1 MTDTVNVLHHLKEL
15 NADWRKQNFNFTKEQ
30 KEKYELLT
38 LARYERIRFFKE
50 NDLVAKG
57 PKVSPTEEV
66 IEDEEY
72 W

>member
-1 MTDTVNVLHHLKEL
+1 MTDTVNVLPHLKEL
-15 NADWRKQNFNFTKEQ
+15 RADWRKQNFNFTKEQ

-38 LARYERIRFFKE
+38 LARHERIRFFKE
-50 NDLVAKG
+50 NDLVSKG

-72 W
+72 

>member
-1 MTDTVNVLHHLKEL
+1 MTDTVNVLPHLKEL
-15 NADWRKQNFNFTKEQ
+15 RADWRNQNFNFTKEQ

-50 NDLVAKG
+50 NDLIAKG

-72 W
+72 

>member
-1 MTDTVNVLHHLKEL
+1 MTDTVNVLPHLKQL
-15 NADWRKQNFNFTKEQ
+15 RADWRKQNFNFTKEQ

-57 PKVSPTEEV
+57 PKVSPTDEV
-66 IEDEEY
+66 IQEDY
-72 W
+72 

>member
-1 MTDTVNVLHHLKEL
+1 MTNTVNVLPHLKEL
-15 NADWRKQNFNFTKEQ
+15 RADWRKQNFNFTEEQ

-72 W
+72 

>member
-1 MTDTVNVLHHLKEL
+1 MTDTVNVLPHLKEL
-15 NADWRKQNFNFTKEQ
+15 RADWRKQNFNFTKEQ

-50 NDLVAKG
+50 NDLVSKG

-72 W
+72 

>member
-1 MTDTVNVLHHLKEL
+1 MTDTVNVLPHLKEL
-15 NADWRKQNFNFTKEQ
+15 RADWRKQNFNFTKEQ

-57 PKVSPTEEV
+57 PKVSPTDEV
-66 IEDEEY
+66 IEEDY
-72 W
+72 

>member
-1 MTDTVNVLHHLKEL
+1 MTDTVNVLPHLKEL

-38 LARYERIRFFKE
+38 LARHERIRFFKE

-57 PKVSPTEEV
+57 PKVSSTEEV

-72 W
+72 

>member
-1 MTDTVNVLHHLKEL
+1 MTDTVNVLPHLKEL
-15 NADWRKQNFNFTKEQ
+15 RADWRKQNFNFTKEQ

-57 PKVSPTEEV
+57 PKVSPTDEV
-66 IEDEEY
+66 IQEDY
-72 W
+72 

>member
-1 MTDTVNVLHHLKEL
+1 MTNTVNVLPHLKEL
-15 NADWRKQNFNFTKEQ
+15 RADWRKQNFNFTEEQ

-38 LARYERIRFFKE
+38 LARHERIRFFKE
-50 NDLVAKG
+50 NDLVSKG

-72 W
+72 

>member
-1 MTDTVNVLHHLKEL
+1 MTDTVNVLPHLKEL
-15 NADWRKQNFNFTKEQ
+15 RADWRKQNFNFTKEQ
-30 KEKYELLT
+30 KENYELLT
-38 LARYERIRFFKE
+38 LARHERIRFFKE

-72 W
+72 

>member
-1 MTDTVNVLHHLKEL
+1 MTDTVNVLPHLKEL
-15 NADWRKQNFNFTKEQ
+15 RTDWRKQNFNFTKEQ

-38 LARYERIRFFKE
+38 LARHERIRFFKE

-72 W
+72 

>member
-1 MTDTVNVLHHLKEL
+1 MTDTVNVLPHLKEL
-15 NADWRKQNFNFTKEQ
+15 RADWRKQNFNFTKEQ

-50 NDLVAKG
+50 NDLIAKG

-66 IEDEEY
+66 IKEEEY
-72 W
+72 

>member
-1 MTDTVNVLHHLKEL
+1 MTDTVNVLPHLKEL
-15 NADWRKQNFNFTKEQ
+15 NADWRKQNFSFTKEQ

-38 LARYERIRFFKE
+38 LARHERIRFFKE

-72 W
+72 

>member
-1 MTDTVNVLHHLKEL
+1 MTNTVNVLPHLKEL
-15 NADWRKQNFNFTKEQ
+15 RADWRKQNFNFTKEQ

-50 NDLVAKG
+50 NDLVSKG

-72 W
+72 

>member
-1 MTDTVNVLHHLKEL
+1 MTDTVNVLPHLKEL
-15 NADWRKQNFNFTKEQ
+15 RADWRKQNFNFTEEQ

-38 LARYERIRFFKE
+38 LARHERIRFFKE
-50 NDLVAKG
+50 NDLVSKG

-72 W
+72 

>member
-1 MTDTVNVLHHLKEL
+1 MTDTVNVLPHLKEL
-15 NADWRKQNFNFTKEQ
+15 RADWRKQNFNFTEEQ

-38 LARYERIRFFKE
+38 LARHERIRFFKE

-57 PKVSPTEEV
+57 AKVSPTEEV

-72 W
+72 

>member
-1 MTDTVNVLHHLKEL
+1 MTNTVNVLPHLKEL
-15 NADWRKQNFNFTKEQ
+15 RDSWRKQNFNFTKEQ

-38 LARYERIRFFKE
+38 LARHERIRFFKE
-50 NDLVAKG
+50 NDLVSKG

-72 W
+72 

>member
-1 MTDTVNVLHHLKEL
+1 MTNTVNVLPHLKEL
-15 NADWRKQNFNFTKEQ
+15 RDSWRKQNFNFTEEQ

-38 LARYERIRFFKE
+38 LARHERIRFFKE
-50 NDLVAKG
+50 NDLVSKG

-72 W
+72 

>member
-1 MTDTVNVLHHLKEL
+1 MTDTVNVLPHLKQL
-15 NADWRKQNFNFTKEQ
+15 RADWRKQNFNFTKEQ

-57 PKVSPTEEV
+57 PKVSPSDEV
-66 IEDEEY
+66 IQEDY
-72 W
+72 

>member
-1 MTDTVNVLHHLKEL
+1 MTDTVNVLPHLKQL
-15 NADWRKQNFNFTKEQ
+15 RADWRKQNFNFTKEQ

-57 PKVSPTEEV
+57 PKVSPTDEV
-66 IEDEEY
+66 IEEDY
-72 W
+72 

>member
-1 MTDTVNVLHHLKEL
+1 MTDTVNVLPHLKEL
-15 NADWRKQNFNFTKEQ
+15 RADWRKQNFNFTKEQ

-50 NDLVAKG
+50 NDLIAKG

-66 IEDEEY
+66 IEEEEY
-72 W
+72 

>member
-1 MTDTVNVLHHLKEL
+1 MTDTVNVLPHLKEL
-15 NADWRKQNFNFTKEQ
+15 RADWRKQNFNFTKEQ

-50 NDLVAKG
+50 NDLIAKG
-57 PKVSPTEEV
+57 PKVSPIEEV

-72 W
+72 